1 MPLLG
6 SIDALA
12 FLALLLGVTKVR
24 IDLDTGSIAEVLT
37 GVNFP
42 AWPAAVLARNGAGVV
57 EDGEFASAF
66 PLEAALSLF
75 VCPFLIVKA
84 GIPGVCS
91 VAVVPAVVRPPVV
104 AVDVFAPLDF
114 PFVVVFVFV
123 VDVVVD
129 VDVVL
134 AEAVAVV

>member
-37 GVNFP
+37 GVNFTACP
-42 AWPAAVLARNGAGVV
+42 TAVLARNGAGVV

-66 PLEAALSLF
+66 APEAALSSF
-75 VCPFLIVKA
+75 ACPLLVVKA
-84 GIPGVCS
+84 GVPGFCS
-91 VAVVPAVVRPPVV
+91 VAVVPAVVRSPVV
-104 AVDVFAPLDF
+104 AVDVSAPLDF
-114 PFVVVFVFV
+114 PFVVVFV
-123 VDVVVD
+123 VDVD

>member
-24 IDLDTGSIAEVLT
+24 IDLDAGLIAEVLT

-57 EDGEFASAF
+57 EDGAFARAF
-66 PLEAALSLF
+66 APEAASSSF
-75 VCPFLIVKA
+75 ACPLLIVKA
-84 GIPGVCS
+84 GVPGFCS

-114 PFVVVFVFV
+114 PFVVVFV
-123 VDVVVD
+123 VD
-129 VDVVL
+129 VDVDVD
-134 AEAVAVV
+134 VF